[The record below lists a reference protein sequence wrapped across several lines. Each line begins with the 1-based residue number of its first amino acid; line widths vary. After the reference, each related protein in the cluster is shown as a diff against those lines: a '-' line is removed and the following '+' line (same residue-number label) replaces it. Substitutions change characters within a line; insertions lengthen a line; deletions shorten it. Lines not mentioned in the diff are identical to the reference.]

1 MQKNCYDAPK
11 QRLRIAKPIAARL
24 HEDVFPAMS
33 LFPRFPL
40 ISLSLGALLFG
51 ACATAP
57 RPAPPVAKPPPPP
70 PPPVV
75 LVPVIHEGP
84 HYRYVERAL
93 VNAESEQQTP
103 YWLTGF
109 DNSGRERVL
118 PADNQGVAL
127 VLQAP
132 VGVPKLLIE
141 DLGHDSDRIHVR
153 IVNRGDAPLN
163 LDVACLN
170 RTPPIRRHANVEFPI
185 GARSMIDLALDTP
198 SRDRSNL
205 ILRVR

>member
-1 MQKNCYDAPK
+1 
-11 QRLRIAKPIAARL
+11 
-24 HEDVFPAMS
+24 MS

-40 ISLSLGALLFG
+40 ISVSLGALLLG
-51 ACATAP
+51 ACATPPRSVAP
-57 RPAPPVAKPPPPP
+57 VVTRPLPP

-75 LVPVIHEGP
+75 LAPVIHEGP
-84 HYRYVERAL
+84 NYRYVERAI
-93 VNAESEQQTP
+93 VNTASEQQAP

-132 VGVPKLLIE
+132 VGVPKLLVE

-153 IVNRGDAPLN
+153 IVNRGDTPLN
-163 LDVACLN
+163 LDVACVN
-170 RTPPIRRHANVEFPI
+170 RTPPVRRHASVEFPI

-198 SRDRSNL
+198 SHDRSNL
-205 ILRVR
+205 LLRVR